1 MKQQNTQQP
10 EAVNIE
16 EVMGKSEAF
25 INKYKMQI
33 IAAIV
38 AVIVIVG
45 GSIIYQT
52 YVAEPRAKEAAEA
65 IFKAQAYFAA
75 AEYDKAIDGDEMGN
89 MGFKQIIDEFG
100 GTPSANIA
108 NAYTG
113 LALAQ
118 SGRYE
123 EAIPYLK
130 AFDGDDA
137 LVGPGVLSALGNC
150 YANTGDLNAA
160 ASKFMEAAKKASNNT
175 ISPYNLLQAGLIYEQ
190 QGKKAEALKA
200 YTEIKDKYPASLQ
213 AMDIEK
219 YINRVK

>member
-75 AEYDKAIDGDEMGN
+75 AEYDKAIDGDEMW
-89 MGFKQIIDEFG
+89 
-100 GTPSANIA
+100 
-108 NAYTG
+108 
-113 LALAQ
+113 
-118 SGRYE
+118 
-123 EAIPYLK
+123 
-130 AFDGDDA
+130 
-137 LVGPGVLSALGNC
+137 
-150 YANTGDLNAA
+150 
-160 ASKFMEAAKKASNNT
+160 ASNRSLT
-175 ISPYNLLQAGLIYEQ
+175 SLAAHPRQTSPTHTQALLLHRAAVTRRLSP
-190 QGKKAEALKA
+190 
-200 YTEIKDKYPASLQ
+200 T
-213 AMDIEK
+213 
-219 YINRVK
+219 